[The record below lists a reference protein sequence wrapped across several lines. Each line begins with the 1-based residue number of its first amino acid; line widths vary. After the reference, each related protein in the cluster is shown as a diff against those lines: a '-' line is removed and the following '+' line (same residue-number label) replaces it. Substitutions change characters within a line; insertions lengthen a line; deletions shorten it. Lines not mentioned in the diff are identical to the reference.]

1 LTARHRQPK
10 LASMASGGRRRATR
24 RALIPIVAAVALA
37 LPSTAGATFRE
48 FYSGPV
54 GNGVNNAG
62 VEFHAKFRNKHAF
75 KAGKPPSKVVTFHWF
90 NVPITTGC
98 YDSLTDNG
106 FDMRVNDEGRFHGSF
121 AVPQTNRTARVTGKF
136 KRRNRKVVGTLR
148 LKGSFNGCANA
159 DSGTLNWVARHG
171 AGD

>member
-1 LTARHRQPK
+1 
-10 LASMASGGRRRATR
+10 MRRGIIVVA
-24 RALIPIVAAVALA
+24 VAAAALVLSSA
-37 LPSTAGATFRE
+37 AGASFQE

-54 GNGVNNAG
+54 GTGANNAG
-62 VEFHAKFRNKHAF
+62 VEFHAKFHNKRTF
-75 KAGKPPSKVVTFHWF
+75 RKGKPPSKVITFHWF
-90 NVPITTGC
+90 NVPVITTC
-98 YDSLTDNG
+98 SDSLTDNG

-136 KRRNRKVVGTLR
+136 KHHNRKVVGTLR
-148 LKGSFNGCANA
+148 LKGSFNGCAHA